1 MFCVDLRSIKYDENN
16 DRIYVMF
23 CAIWYHLYNLKNV
36 KNTHGGVLLLIKLQA
51 LSHIRKTCFRN
62 AVHSSGIN
70 QKRHI
75 LVNLGQIE
83 DETPLAS
90 MEI

>member
-1 MFCVDLRSIKYDENN
+1 MYLI
-16 DRIYVMF
+16 F
-23 CAIWYHLYNLKNV
+23 CAIWYHFYNLKNV
-36 KNTHGGVLLLIKLQA
+36 KNIHGGVLLLVRLQA
-51 LSHIRKTCFRN
+51 LSYIRKTYFRN
-62 AVHSSGIN
+62 AVHSSGMN